1 MACLR
6 QSIFLMLAIAVWLG
20 HYGKAGYGSI
30 FPSCTPPT
38 EEFAMF
44 TVARASLLCALLC
57 APMLFHVQPSLA
69 QLTSDVQFQPG
80 SDSANLNGTISGP
93 EYFDYVLRAN
103 GGQVMSVS
111 LTVDATNG
119 NGTAYFN
126 ILPPGSDGEAIFNGS
141 MSADRYGEV
150 NLPQDGDYT
159 IRVYLMGNDRD
170 TDKTVGYT
178 VSVTINDGGANSSA
192 STSSNGFSPAE
203 SNCLAAVANE
213 TGVGDVS
220 TIGVDSAESGTS
232 VRVAVSGA
240 EAPWECVV
248 DTDGE
253 TVVNVFYTGSEG
265 VL

>member
-1 MACLR
+1 
-6 QSIFLMLAIAVWLG
+6 ML
-20 HYGKAGYGSI
+20 
-30 FPSCTPPT
+30 
-38 EEFAMF
+38 
-44 TVARASLLCALLC
+44 TVARASLLCAFLS
-57 APMLFHVQPSLA
+57 APIVFPLQPSLA
-69 QLTSDVQFQPG
+69 QLTSTVQFQPG
-80 SDSANLNGTISGP
+80 SDSANLNGTISGQ

-103 GGQVMSVS
+103 GGQVMSVA

-141 MSADRYGEV
+141 MSADRYGEIT
-150 NLPQDGDYT
+150 LPQDGDYT

-178 VSVTINDGGANSSA
+178 VSVTIGASTASSGA
-192 STSSNGFSPAE
+192 STSANGVSPAE

-220 TIGVDSAESGTS
+220 TIGVDRAESGTS
-232 VRVAVSGA
+232 VRVEVAGA

-265 VL
+265 DL